1 VLREAAPYVTQ
12 NGKQLAAK
20 WVINKNIV
28 SFDIKNIDPSLPF
41 VIDPLIRLWGT
52 YYGGLSIETPSYPA
66 TDAFGNVYLCGETK
80 SSNLTSIAT
89 VGAHQTTYAGGSNWG
104 DAFLVKFNSGGV
116 RQWGTYYG
124 GAQNDFANCIC
135 VDATGNIY
143 MAGGTSATNPL
154 VIATPGSHQPV
165 SGGGPLV
172 TGTSDAFLANFDPN
186 GIRLWGTFYGGIGY
200 EWGYGCILDGANV
213 YMTGLSSTPNGTSIA
228 TTGCQQ
234 PLNGGGQGDGF
245 LVKFTTAGVR
255 LWSTF
260 YGGTA
265 REDPGICAVDAAGN
279 VYMAGQTS
287 SPTNTNV
294 STVGSHQSN
303 YGGGPNDGFLTKY
316 SPSGVMQWGTYYGG
330 IGDEGAWVV
339 KIYNNQL
346 YFVGGT
352 TTGTGTVIATPGTH
366 QPIYAGGQDGYIAVF
381 DLSGV
386 RQWATYYGGV
396 GADDSWVLDLDAVGN
411 IYIFGMTTTP
421 TGNAIAT
428 PCTYQD
434 NLGGGNDCFF
444 AKLNNA
450 GVRQWGTYYGGPAAE
465 NYAEGC
471 IEQSTG
477 NIFLAG
483 ACSVSTGTIIAS
495 ATSHQPLYGGG
506 TFDAFLAKF
515 NPCVP
520 IMPPNNSPP
529 PLMTICAGNSTI
541 LSSSLTCGLNWFNAP
556 LGGNLLGTGPNL
568 NTSTLSTTTTF
579 YIEDPSC
586 GITTTRT
593 AVEVTVVP
601 LPVINIVTNNP
612 LICIG
617 QSSTLTASGAISYT
631 WSPSMTLNSTI
642 EFSVIASPVVNT
654 VYTVTGSN
662 GNCSGTN
669 SIPIQLVPQPTPL
682 ITANDFIVC
691 NGSTIALNAS
701 GAQTYSWLPSNIL
714 SNSNSTTTIASPT
727 SATNFTLIGVNT
739 VGMVS
744 CLQQTTYSVI
754 VLQYTQPVISS
765 NLVICEG
772 ESALLTVSGGNTY
785 NWTPNIGLTNPN
797 DFSIIVSPTTT
808 SIYSVNVSNNGYCGT
823 TATALVN
830 VNPKPS
836 VYAGRDTVFNL
847 KEPMMITAVGDG
859 KLKWV
864 FGDDISCKDCP
875 STQIFPIKNSCYVV
889 EAINSF
895 GCRATDEVCIDV
907 SRENVIYIPN
917 TFTPN
922 GDGLND
928 EFYVSGFG
936 FSDITLE
943 IFDRWGEKLFA
954 SSDVTNG
961 WNGKFKSKDCKEDT
975 YIYKLSYKTFGSK
988 LTTTT
993 GHVNLIK

>member
-1 VLREAAPYVTQ
+1 
-12 NGKQLAAK
+12 
-20 WVINKNIV
+20 
-28 SFDIKNIDPSLPF
+28 
-41 VIDPLIRLWGT
+41 
-52 YYGGLSIETPSYPA
+52 
-66 TDAFGNVYLCGETK
+66 
-80 SSNLTSIAT
+80 
-89 VGAHQTTYAGGSNWG
+89 
-104 DAFLVKFNSGGV
+104 
-116 RQWGTYYG
+116 
-124 GAQNDFANCIC
+124 
-135 VDATGNIY
+135 
-143 MAGGTSATNPL
+143 
-154 VIATPGSHQPV
+154 
-165 SGGGPLV
+165 
-172 TGTSDAFLANFDPN
+172 
-186 GIRLWGTFYGGIGY
+186 
-200 EWGYGCILDGANV
+200 
-213 YMTGLSSTPNGTSIA
+213 
-228 TTGCQQ
+228 
-234 PLNGGGQGDGF
+234 
-245 LVKFTTAGVR
+245 
-255 LWSTF
+255 
-260 YGGTA
+260 
-265 REDPGICAVDAAGN
+265 
-279 VYMAGQTS
+279 
-287 SPTNTNV
+287 
-294 STVGSHQSN
+294 
-303 YGGGPNDGFLTKY
+303 
-316 SPSGVMQWGTYYGG
+316 
-330 IGDEGAWVV
+330 
-339 KIYNNQL
+339 
-346 YFVGGT
+346 
-352 TTGTGTVIATPGTH
+352 
-366 QPIYAGGQDGYIAVF
+366 
-381 DLSGV
+381 
-386 RQWATYYGGV
+386 
-396 GADDSWVLDLDAVGN
+396 
-411 IYIFGMTTTP
+411 
-421 TGNAIAT
+421 
-428 PCTYQD
+428 
-434 NLGGGNDCFF
+434 
-444 AKLNNA
+444 
-450 GVRQWGTYYGGPAAE
+450 
-465 NYAEGC
+465 
-471 IEQSTG
+471 
-477 NIFLAG
+477 
-483 ACSVSTGTIIAS
+483 
-495 ATSHQPLYGGG
+495 
-506 TFDAFLAKF
+506 
-515 NPCVP
+515 
-520 IMPPNNSPP
+520 
-529 PLMTICAGNSTI
+529 
-541 LSSSLTCGLNWFNAP
+541 
-556 LGGNLLGTGPNL
+556 
-568 NTSTLSTTTTF
+568 
-579 YIEDPSC
+579 
-586 GITTTRT
+586 
-593 AVEVTVVP
+593 
-601 LPVINIVTNNP
+601 
-612 LICIG
+612 
-617 QSSTLTASGAISYT
+617 
-631 WSPSMTLNSTI
+631 MTLNSTI